1 MGFSFN
7 IHWRLAVDFVFS
19 LLLCFVFWVFL
30 FSSHASLVA
39 FNEFALFRRFSDIG
53 HDLRRRHKVAASL
66 WQQLHRRPGL
76 FAEAVKMAAVLVFPY
91 CKRSDPCTTAPA
103 SFCSSSP
110 APPFFGGP
118 RTCGGEP
125 SPGYQPPMQ
134 SRTQLCVPGS
144 AAFEL
149 QHHFSVFSSPSSSS
163 LPVWPSSPPPV

>member
-1 MGFSFN
+1 ML
-7 IHWRLAVDFVFS
+7 LAPAS
-19 LLLCFVFWVFL
+19 PLRSKL
-30 FSSHASLVA
+30 SS
-39 FNEFALFRRFSDIG
+39 
-53 HDLRRRHKVAASL
+53 VAASFTYQPRSPAAAQSFKKNASPATSL
-66 WQQLHRRPGL
+66 LQQLHRRPGL

-110 APPFFGGP
+110 APPFFFGP

-149 QHHFSVFSSPSSSS
+149 QHHFSVFSSPSSPS